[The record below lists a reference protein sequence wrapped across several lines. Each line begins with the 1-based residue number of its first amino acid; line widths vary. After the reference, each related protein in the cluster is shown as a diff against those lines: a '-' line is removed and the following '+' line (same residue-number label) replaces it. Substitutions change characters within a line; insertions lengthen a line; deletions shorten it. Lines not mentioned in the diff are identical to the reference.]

1 MTQYRHR
8 IHTLGFNVLN
18 GNGFRLIDTDGAR
31 YNSTSISGEIKLNT
45 NQYRKQFAYIRGSKR
60 LWYMK
65 RSQLTGIRDAEVINL
80 NTMTINMTAMH
91 RVSGIA
97 RYKPETVEQAN
108 ENPKK
113 TGFCMSIFYRLWISL

>member
-1 MTQYRHR
+1 M
-8 IHTLGFNVLN
+8 LN

-80 NTMTINMTAMH
+80 NTMTINMAAMH

-97 RYKPETVEQAN
+97 RYKPETVEQVN

-113 TGFCMSIFYRLWISL
+113 TGFCMSIFHRLWISL